1 MSRKHGNMKNLSK
14 EQILTLL
21 RLEGKALRDQFG
33 VVSIGLFGS
42 FAKDRQTSDSD
53 IDLLVEFESPR
64 FDHVVGLQIYLED
77 RFGTKVGIV
86 RKGAH
91 LSKRFTSLIE
101 KDIVYVQ

>member
-1 MSRKHGNMKNLSK
+1 MKNLSK
-14 EQILTLL
+14 DQILTLL
-21 RLEGKALRDQFG
+21 RSEDKALRDQFG
-33 VVSIGLFGS
+33 VISIGLFGS
-42 FAKDRQTSDSD
+42 FAKDRQTDDSD
-53 IDLLVEFESPR
+53 IDLLVEFEAPR

-77 RFGTKVGIV
+77 RFGKKVGIV